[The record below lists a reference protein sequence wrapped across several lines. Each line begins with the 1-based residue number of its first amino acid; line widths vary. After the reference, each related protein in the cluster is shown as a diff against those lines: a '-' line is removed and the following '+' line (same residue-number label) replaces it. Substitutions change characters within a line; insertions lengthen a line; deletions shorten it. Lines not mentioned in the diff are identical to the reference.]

1 MPFVK
6 SSTVLPG
13 TFETEQETNEVMAN
27 PEHQEDNSDNQCK
40 KEIRVQQGKHI
51 LFYRFFHNFLSE
63 PEPVSE
69 DVGQLTT
76 ELVEKMEHFN
86 VGQEKISTLKTV
98 AIKLEVV

>member
-1 MPFVK
+1 M
-6 SSTVLPG
+6 
-13 TFETEQETNEVMAN
+13 
-27 PEHQEDNSDNQCK
+27 
-40 KEIRVQQGKHI
+40 I
-51 LFYRFFHNFLSE
+51 FFHNFLSE

-98 AIKLEVV
+98 AIKLEVFKS